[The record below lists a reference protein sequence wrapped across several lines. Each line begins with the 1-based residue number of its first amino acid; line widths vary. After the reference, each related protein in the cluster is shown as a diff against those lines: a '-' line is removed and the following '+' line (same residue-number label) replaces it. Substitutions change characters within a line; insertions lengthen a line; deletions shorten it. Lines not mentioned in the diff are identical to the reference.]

1 MKTPISISR
10 QTGQGLKVTWPG
22 GEEHEITAQ
31 TLRSNCPSATERVAR
46 NELDHDNPLFSNPKK
61 PSGLRVVEHTIDE
74 VYRIEKI
81 WGIGNYAIGIQYGDG
96 HKSGIYSY
104 ELLWELGET
113 VAGDQPR
120 K

>member
-10 QTGQGLKVTWPG
+10 QTGQTLKVVWPG
-22 GEEHEITAQ
+22 GEEHEITSR
-31 TLRSNCPSATERVAR
+31 TLRSNCPSATERVGR
-46 NELDHDNPLFSNPKK
+46 NELDHDKPLFNNPKK
-61 PSGLRVVEHTIDE
+61 PSGLRVVDHTIDE

-104 ELLWELGET
+104 ELLWELGANPESA
-113 VAGDQPR
+113 VP
-120 K
+120 